1 MAKIK
6 IQNIGPIVDV
16 KMEINKVNVIMG
28 PQSSGKSTIAKIISY
43 CQWVEKRRML
53 DGEYKEDVRKQ
64 LLRFHRLNETYFR
77 ENSYFEYESEF
88 IKINYSG
95 EELKES
101 IIVSESKI
109 LDYKKT
115 KNIYVPAERNFVSSI
130 PNLKKYNET
139 NDNVLGFIYDW
150 FTAKRPYT
158 KQNTLPILNLNVN
171 YYYIESLDLDM
182 LILDNGKEIPLSTA
196 SSGLQS
202 ITPLFV
208 VLESLT
214 KNIYKEQPPLS
225 VIERDQL
232 SKLYKKLGNQLY
244 EKEDGQILK
253 KLDEFAKRRNLYHNT
268 NFIIEEPEQNL
279 FPITQRDLIYDIFKR
294 LDSDKEHSLLLTTH
308 SPYILYAINNC
319 LLGGLVNSQL
329 EGAEKEEF
337 LSESFLS
344 EKSWINPKLVS
355 VWEIENGRL
364 RQIQDKDNIVSQN
377 YFDAKMTEL
386 IDEYYLILNYYK
398 DEDER

>member
-16 KMEINKVNVIMG
+16 EMEINKVNVIMG
-28 PQSSGKSTIAKIISY
+28 PQSSGKSTIAKLISY
-43 CQWVEKRRML
+43 CQWVEKRYML

-77 ENSYFEYESEF
+77 ENSYFEYDSEF
-88 IKINYSG
+88 IKISYSG
-95 EELKES
+95 KGLKES
-101 IIVSESKI
+101 IIVNEDKI
-109 LDYKKT
+109 LEYKKT
-115 KNIYVPAERNFVSSI
+115 KNIYIPAERNFVSAI

-139 NDNVLGFIYDW
+139 NDNILGFIYDW

-171 YYYIESLDLDM
+171 YYYIEGLDLDM
-182 LILDNGKEIPLSTA
+182 LVLDNGKEIPLSTA

-214 KNIYKEQPPLS
+214 RNIYKEETPLS
-225 VIERDQL
+225 ITENDYL
-232 SKLYKKLGNQLY
+232 NKL
-244 EKEDGQILK
+244 LK
-253 KLDEFAKRRNLYHNT
+253 PISAENSLNELKNKRILYHGT

-294 LDSDKEHSLLLTTH
+294 LDSEKDHSLLLTTH

-344 EKSWINPKLVS
+344 QKSWINPELVS
-355 VWEIENGRL
+355 VWEIENGKL

-386 IDEYYLILNYYK
+386 VDEYYLILNYYK

>member
-16 KMEINKVNVIMG
+16 EMEINKVNVIMG
-28 PQSSGKSTIAKIISY
+28 PQSSGKSTIAKLISY
-43 CQWVEKRRML
+43 CQWVEKRYML

-77 ENSYFEYESEF
+77 ENSYFEYDSEF
-88 IKINYSG
+88 IKISYSG
-95 EELKES
+95 KGLKES
-101 IIVSESKI
+101 IIVNEDKI
-109 LDYKKT
+109 LEYKKT
-115 KNIYVPAERNFVSSI
+115 KNIYIPAERNFVSAI

-139 NDNVLGFIYDW
+139 NDNILGFIYDW

-171 YYYIESLDLDM
+171 YYYIEGLDLDM
-182 LILDNGKEIPLSTA
+182 LVLDNGKEIPLSTA

-214 KNIYKEQPPLS
+214 RNIYKEETPLS
-225 VIERDQL
+225 ITENDYL
-232 SKLYKKLGNQLY
+232 NKL
-244 EKEDGQILK
+244 LK
-253 KLDEFAKRRNLYHNT
+253 PISAENSLNELKNKRILYHGT

-294 LDSDKEHSLLLTTH
+294 LDSEKEHSLLLTTH

-319 LLGGLVNSQL
+319 LLGGLVTSQL

-344 EKSWINPKLVS
+344 QKSWINPELVS
-355 VWEIENGRL
+355 VWEIENGKL

-386 IDEYYLILNYYK
+386 VDEYYLILNYYK